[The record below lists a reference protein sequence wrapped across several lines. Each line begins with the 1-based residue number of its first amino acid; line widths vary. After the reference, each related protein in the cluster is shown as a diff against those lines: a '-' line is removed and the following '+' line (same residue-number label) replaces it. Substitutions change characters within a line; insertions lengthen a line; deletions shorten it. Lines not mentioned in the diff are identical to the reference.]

1 MRKKVKNAPATVH
14 HFSWRR
20 REFEPG
26 LGSNPTNLTK
36 LNSQYGIIYVRV
48 FLLFFLP
55 AKVYE
60 NSLEDEDRAGTAED
74 SERLTPQQ
82 AEESTG
88 QRMTQEGLQH
98 TLQ

>member
-1 MRKKVKNAPATVH
+1 M
-14 HFSWRR
+14 
-20 REFEPG
+20 
-26 LGSNPTNLTK
+26 
-36 LNSQYGIIYVRV
+36 
-48 FLLFFLP
+48 LFFLP